1 MILTIRTFNGIPPN
15 TTRGDS
21 TILSLKKHYISCQCI
36 REEIQNLSLL
46 WIVLINKIRN
56 VIIISIL
63 DFKFIGYFVFF
74 IKNYVIAIL
83 FRIDYTNRINKSLY

>member
-1 MILTIRTFNGIPPN
+1 MLVS
-15 TTRGDS
+15 TT
-21 TILSLKKHYISCQCI
+21 
-36 REEIQNLSLL
+36 
-46 WIVLINKIRN
+46 INKIMN

-63 DFKFIGYFVFF
+63 VFKFIGYFVFF